1 MSRELENQIKRANN
15 MLEYYYEKLIKDE
28 QKLKSAK
35 FSKIFSLI
43 EIIILFI
50 INTMFFILVTYA
62 LATGN
67 ILPGLLTSTLYAG
80 TLDKLVKNSKEY
92 KKIKENYL
100 SLKQNVIQD
109 SSYIK
114 TYEEELNKA
123 LSKLNELENEL
134 KKDNTYTLKII
145 NRDFEEQNL
154 NLIRNDKLEFEII
167 NEDNTKLDYNLS
179 VFMSYVIKKKEVI
192 FTPAEMIAELNLLI
206 TPSRFGRLLNRNI
219 KRLEK
224 EGIYVELN
232 RTATSRN
239 YKAKFI
245 DPLTLD
251 E

>member
-1 MSRELENQIKRANN
+1 MSRELENSVKRANN
-15 MLEYYYEKLIKDE
+15 MLEYYNEKLIKDE

-67 ILPGLLTSTLYAG
+67 ILPGLLTATLYTG

-123 LSKLNELENEL
+123 ISKLNELENENVL
-134 KKDNTYTLKII
+134 ESNVTL
-145 NRDFEEQNL
+145 DSGE
-154 NLIRNDKLEFEII
+154 
-167 NEDNTKLDYNLS
+167 NLS
-179 VFMSYVIKKKEVI
+179 KPLV
-192 FTPAEMIAELNLLI
+192 
-206 TPSRFGRLLNRNI
+206 R
-219 KRLEK
+219 KRILK
-224 EGIYVELN
+224 
-232 RTATSRN
+232 
-239 YKAKFI
+239 
-245 DPLTLD
+245 
-251 E
+251 

>member
-1 MSRELENQIKRANN
+1 MSRELENSVKRANN
-15 MLEYYYEKLIKDE
+15 MLEYYNEKLIKDE

-67 ILPGLLTSTLYAG
+67 ILPGLLTATLYTG

-123 LSKLNELENEL
+123 ISKLNELENENVL
-134 KKDNTYTLKII
+134 ESNVTL
-145 NRDFEEQNL
+145 DSGE
-154 NLIRNDKLEFEII
+154 
-167 NEDNTKLDYNLS
+167 NLS
-179 VFMSYVIKKKEVI
+179 KPIV
-192 FTPAEMIAELNLLI
+192 
-206 TPSRFGRLLNRNI
+206 R
-219 KRLEK
+219 KRILK
-224 EGIYVELN
+224 
-232 RTATSRN
+232 
-239 YKAKFI
+239 
-245 DPLTLD
+245 
-251 E
+251 

>member
-1 MSRELENQIKRANN
+1 MSRELENNVKRANN

-67 ILPGLLTSTLYAG
+67 ILSGLLTSTLYAG

-134 KKDNTYTLKII
+134 KKDNTYTL
-145 NRDFEEQNL
+145 NNS
-154 NLIRNDKLEFEII
+154 
-167 NEDNTKLDYNLS
+167 EDLS
-179 VFMSYVIKKKEVI
+179 KPLV
-192 FTPAEMIAELNLLI
+192 
-206 TPSRFGRLLNRNI
+206 R
-219 KRLEK
+219 KRVLK
-224 EGIYVELN
+224 
-232 RTATSRN
+232 
-239 YKAKFI
+239 
-245 DPLTLD
+245 
-251 E
+251 